1 MSRIKVR
8 KNNTWQDVDMNK
20 VRVRKNNSWQPL
32 NNVMRRVNG
41 TWENIGTKQH
51 VTTWDAKWSRSY
63 SGDNTPKPAV
73 NDNGDMY
80 QGKYGYYNPSEN
92 IYYNPIY
99 HGIQRSM
106 VGFDVASI
114 RNATK
119 GAKIEKVEIYLQ
131 NRHSW
136 YYSGATAVIRK
147 HNQSNQPGRYSDT
160 GLLKS
165 EKYTFRG
172 QGKWITVNKS
182 FGEELRDGKA
192 SGFGLFQ
199 NSAEQEYYGYWYGMS
214 GNSSQRPKIRITYT
228 K

>member
-1 MSRIKVR
+1 
-8 KNNTWQDVDMNK
+8 
-20 VRVRKNNSWQPL
+20 
-32 NNVMRRVNG
+32 
-41 TWENIGTKQH
+41 
-51 VTTWDAKWSRSY
+51 
-63 SGDNTPKPAV
+63 
-73 NDNGDMY
+73 
-80 QGKYGYYNPSEN
+80 
-92 IYYNPIY
+92 
-99 HGIQRSM
+99 M

-136 YYSGATAVIRK
+136 YYSGGTAVIRK
-147 HNQSNQPGRYSDT
+147 HNQSNQPSRYSDT

-165 EKYTFRG
+165 EKYTVRG